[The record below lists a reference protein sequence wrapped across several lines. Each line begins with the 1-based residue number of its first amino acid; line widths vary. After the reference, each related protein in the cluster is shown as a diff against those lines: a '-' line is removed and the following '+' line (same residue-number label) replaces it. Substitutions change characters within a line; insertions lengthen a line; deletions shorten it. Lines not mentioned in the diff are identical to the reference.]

1 MATNVRKTSNYTMN
15 LTAGGAFLLPHG
27 DRDGGARVVEVGPPA
42 AGYGERWAGY
52 EDSRCFQ

>member
-1 MATNVRKTSNYTMN
+1 MRERDPRGEEVTVLSNYTMN

-42 AGYGERWAGY
+42 AGYGER
-52 EDSRCFQ
+52 